1 MFVEPCPKCGRLPK
15 IVECCVNQKYKN
27 GIRRRL
33 CECPNL
39 CSVIPCKDG
48 LNHGWFEFD
57 GDGDANVMYRQWNLA
72 IMMRRGGI
80 KYERNSF
87 SWSDPSLWRKG

>member
-1 MFVEPCPKCGRLPK
+1 MFVESCPKCGRLPK

-57 GDGDANVMYRQWNLA
+57 GDGDANVMYRQWDLA
-72 IMMRRGGI
+72 IELYRENLT
-80 KYERNSF
+80 KPWYERVYNET
-87 SWSDPSLWRKG
+87 WRD